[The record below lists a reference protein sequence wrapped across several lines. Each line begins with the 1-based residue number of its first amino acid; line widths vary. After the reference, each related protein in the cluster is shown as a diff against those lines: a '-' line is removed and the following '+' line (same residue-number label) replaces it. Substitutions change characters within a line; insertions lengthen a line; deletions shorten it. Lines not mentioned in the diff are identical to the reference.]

1 MGIACLRTS
10 DYSVELSAFCDD
22 QSYSKTL
29 SVLTR
34 HEPRTILFPPAM
46 QDTVLA
52 KIAMTEFPQASF
64 SIVPRRAW
72 NEMKGGLRDG
82 CWYGG
87 STCGAGCMARRGRA
101 WWACARP
108 AADARARARLAST
121 RVSRR
126 FA

>member
-72 NEMKGGLRDG
+72 NHATRACMRGVHARITGTLTFKKIRVIMIA
-82 CWYGG
+82 G
-87 STCGAGCMARRGRA
+87 SWHSYLGK
-101 WWACARP
+101 
-108 AADARARARLAST
+108 
-121 RVSRR
+121 
-126 FA
+126 